1 MSILDIAR
9 ASGGTDCEIPTLELS
24 CPAWSE
30 SIFICAGF
38 EDQIFTL
45 EDGRTVTFTAAG
57 LDVSLPKRD
66 NSGSQ
71 SLGIAIDNVTGVAQQ
86 RIDEAKAA
94 NSRITITMRLYLESD
109 PGAPAE
115 RPVVM
120 PARTAEMKG
129 VTLQLTGGYF
139 DLINAAWPRRR
150 FTLAEFPGLR
160 YLAQ

>member
-9 ASGGTDCEIPTLELS
+9 ASGGDDCEIPTLELS
-24 CPAWSE
+24 CSAWTE
-30 SIFICAGF
+30 SVFICAGF
-38 EDQIFTL
+38 YNQTFTL
-45 EDGRTVTFTAAG
+45 EDGRVVTFLASG

-66 NSGSQ
+66 NSGAQ
-71 SLGIAIDNVTGVAQQ
+71 SLGIAIDNVLGTAQVL
-86 RIDEAKAA
+86 IDQAKAA
-94 NSRITITMRLYLESD
+94 GARITLTMRLYLESD

-115 RPVVM
+115 RPIVM
-120 PARTAEMKG
+120 PARTAEMSEG
-129 VTLQLTGGYF
+129 TIQLSGGYF

>member
-24 CPAWSE
+24 CPAWADSL
-30 SIFICAGF
+30 FICAGF
-38 EDQIFTL
+38 DNQVFTL
-45 EDGRTVTFTAAG
+45 EDGRVVTFMASG

-66 NSGSQ
+66 NSGAQ
-71 SLGIAIDNVTGVAQQ
+71 SLGIAVDNVRGTAQQ
-86 RIDEAKAA
+86 LIDQAKVAGA
-94 NSRITITMRLYLESD
+94 RITLTMRLYLESD

-115 RPVVM
+115 RPIVM
-120 PARTAEMKG
+120 PARTAEMSETT
-129 VTLQLTGGYF
+129 VQLTGGYF

-160 YLAQ
+160 YLGQ

>member
-24 CPAWSE
+24 CPAWNE

-38 EDQIFTL
+38 YDQVFTL
-45 EDGRTVTFTAAG
+45 EDGRTVKFQASG

-66 NSGSQ
+66 NSGAQ
-71 SLGIAIDNVTGVAQQ
+71 SLGIAIDNVNGIAQE
-86 RIDEAKAA
+86 RIDQAKAA
-94 NSRITITMRLYLESD
+94 QARITLTMRIYMESD

-120 PARTAEMKG
+120 PARTAQMED
-129 VTLQLTGGYF
+129 VSIQLTGGYF

-150 FTLAEFPGLR
+150 FTLAEFPGIR
-160 YLAQ
+160 YLSQ